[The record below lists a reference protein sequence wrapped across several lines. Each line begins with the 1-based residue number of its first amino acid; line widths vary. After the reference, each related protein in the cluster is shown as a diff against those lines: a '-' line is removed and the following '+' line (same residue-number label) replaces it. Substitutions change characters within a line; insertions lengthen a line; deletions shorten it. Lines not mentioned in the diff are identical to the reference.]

1 MVQGTRTWG
10 QVAEVQAIDDVSQ
23 VVGLLKVLLEE
34 ARQPTPSVVVVI
46 AVAAV
51 FLLV

>member
-1 MVQGTRTWG
+1 MVQENWTWG

-23 VVGLLKVLLEE
+23 VAGLLRVLLEE
-34 ARQPTPSVVVVI
+34 AQQPTLSVVVVI